1 MREAGSLHLVSPHLE
16 NGGETTEAL
25 MKGVGSVGADKQSGK
40 RKEQK
45 LLEEVKMS
53 KQKIQDLEKK
63 IRKTRE
69 AL

>member
-1 MREAGSLHLVSPHLE
+1 MVQTDDQEKE
-16 NGGETTEAL
+16 KNG
-25 MKGVGSVGADKQSGK
+25 
-40 RKEQK
+40 K

>member
-1 MREAGSLHLVSPHLE
+1 MKDVS
-16 NGGETTEAL
+16 
-25 MKGVGSVGADKQSGK
+25 SVGADRRSGK
-40 RKEQK
+40 RKERK

>member
-1 MREAGSLHLVSPHLE
+1 MQTDDQEKE
-16 NGGETTEAL
+16 KNG
-25 MKGVGSVGADKQSGK
+25 
-40 RKEQK
+40 K